1 MTGSNSLS
9 PLLDT
14 VIQLSEKALVALKIL
29 LYINLEIYYIV
40 VWAAYC
46 SYVKIYYLFSSVWKY
61 I

>member
-29 LYINLEIYYIV
+29 LYIDLEIHYIV

-46 SYVKIYYLFSSVWKY
+46 SYVKIFFISVKIY
-61 I
+61 VR

>member
-29 LYINLEIYYIV
+29 LCVNLEIYYIV

-46 SYVKIYYLFSSVWKY
+46 SYVKIFFISVKIY
-61 I
+61 VR